1 MKAVVCTEL
10 GPPEKLEIQ
19 EIELGEINDDQI
31 LVTVE
36 AAGIN
41 FPDAL
46 LVQGKYQVLLD
57 PPFIP
62 GNEIAGIVKENVAA
76 TALGKLVFSGKVDIS
91 GWGSGS
97 LTPGD
102 RYFLNGDGLLST
114 APPTGSGEFVT
125 LVGEALD
132 ANTFAINIDTPV
144 ELS

>member
-62 GNEIAGIVKENVAA
+62 GNEICLLYTSDAA
-76 TALGKLVFSGKVDIS
+76 D
-91 GWGSGS
+91 
-97 LTPGD
+97 
-102 RYFLNGDGLLST
+102 
-114 APPTGSGEFVT
+114 E
-125 LVGEALD
+125 
-132 ANTFAINIDTPV
+132 
-144 ELS
+144 